1 MKGMAFKSNR
11 FFSAVIL
18 AGFLLCGIQVWGG
31 EAVLFHTDFS
41 SSDWSGVT
49 SICNSSNAENETYN
63 GITFHSYNSSAKPFT
78 VDQSAGTM
86 TWCNNNMGNN
96 FWIAIPVTGVNGSL
110 TITVSNGTSNTR
122 FNYVRKAETSISGSP
137 GSGTSSTGA
146 APSVVTISSLTES
159 DYVVYLGRQGSGVT
173 KVKSITITTPCAAPT
188 SVTVS
193 GNWHIFPGDE
203 ISLTATATGGAGT
216 YAYQWYKGG
225 TDEANKIAGATSAV
239 YTKDDVTFDD
249 AGAYYCKVSTGSD
262 CETVSGVFNVKMLR
276 LYVNVGRAGT
286 DYGYVDL
293 TNTDPANSKASGMIF
308 LGEDYDY
315 AFSIADGCGHYYG
328 QNNDKVSGAMNYSN
342 CTGWDMNS
350 DQQCWIRTRN
360 GATYTFIVD
369 YSNITVPKVSVEYP
383 LSDQAAGKVIYFDNS
398 VLNWATPYYRIGKT
412 DYTDATLINKVPG
425 TENLYQYTTT
435 AWNGLSAWQIAD
447 NSGDNGSGQ
456 SIYKTNTGSANAIN
470 NSINYEGGAV
480 TQPVITITPGAS
492 HSTGGAAQNSNCE
505 FYSYTMMPGIK
516 TQHVAIDA
524 PTGGTITVS
533 YTDID
538 NTAQSFNNGERDLAH
553 TCILTITATA
563 NPGYE
568 LGTLTVNGVDF
579 TSGETYVLSA
589 DATIAATF
597 TEKNYSVTLN
607 TNGGTIQSGDVTSY
621 AYGTGATLPTDIKRD
636 GMLFE
641 GWYDNASLTGPAIT
655 EISTTD
661 SGDKEFWAKWRVK
674 PAMFQYILGSCYVK
688 NGVWTQGNDG
698 SVGAWRYKTE
708 DGNLLATS
716 DISFSAGSAS
726 IYYNTKDLTQLDDPS
741 KWNNSSSSN
750 KAIKA
755 LKVGK
760 DATLSFDLGSM
771 TAYKIVF
778 YVFPGSDDAYS
789 IDLTVNGV
797 TENKP
802 IAAGQQNK
810 WHKYEYDG
818 STYTGPFSIT
828 SNSKE
833 TRVVVIVEVPAVK
846 ISFDANDGSGTMNPM
861 LVSEGDEV
869 QLPENDFTRSG
880 YRFLGWREDAG
891 GTGALIDDEGLY
903 STSADVTL
911 YAQWIEI
918 VHTTITLDATG
929 AYNSYT
935 TSVVASSGEPMPEI
949 TALPQRVGHVFNGY
963 FSEPNGGGTQ
973 YYTGLGV
980 GTQTWNQTAS
990 AVTLYAHWLEP
1001 CDLVPTLAKM
1011 APVVTIWDKQ
1021 AVDMGVA
1028 RLLCDFDT
1036 TGVSYELV
1044 SPPTPIAGCHFE
1056 YFDEQIHL
1064 MGMPNRGNSTTETVN
1079 VTLTM
1084 ANNCSPSTSFDI
1096 TITIRIYPENQ
1107 KPKIAFILTG
1117 TEKASIAA
1125 GGNFSAYNTSDS
1137 TACKDLLAYLKGF
1150 YDVTCVNGY
1159 ATKDEAE
1166 IAEYYKQYDLLV
1178 VTDFLNTGKGY
1189 TNKLG
1194 TLIDKK
1200 PILSFE
1206 AYVANQSNWHIG
1218 SNPKDPSPKVKTMKI
1233 LCAGHAI
1240 FKDAEGVD
1248 VYNETD
1254 TTVQVLSTLSTADKA
1269 KGLQG
1274 FTINE
1279 APDFIFLAT
1288 IRDEANSRDLVV
1300 CCERQIVFSAR
1311 LLIYG
1316 INFYEM
1322 GGLSPAGRVV
1332 MHQMID
1338 YLLMTDETKIADCS
1352 LVFDNHNGTGVW
1364 SDPENWAPGYNIV
1377 PTPYHPTRIA
1387 AVCNVDIDYA
1397 HAGSVKINQG
1407 RSGNPDGKLIIKPY
1421 GGLTVA
1427 GIVTKVNDTRYASPT
1442 TIKPGDLL
1450 IEADATHNG
1459 AFVYGNKE
1467 SDVSARVE
1475 YYSRGEGAPN
1485 NPVWQ
1490 YIGIP
1495 TRAGKTAISMFYEAW
1510 MCRWTTAG
1518 TMGGLWQWV
1527 TNEEVLQPFEGYA
1540 ITQAAQKK
1548 YTLEGKLNLPVTR
1561 TLDLNRRDDEGYAF
1575 AANSWTAP
1583 IKIQE
1588 FQDADFTNAEKTIY
1602 IYHSGTYANWYTNK
1616 ETIINADLSGATPN
1630 PGQYAVIPIHSA
1642 PYLGA
1647 DSVIP
1652 AMQGFFVKTTAA
1664 DAKLKL
1670 VYNRVVYDATYFK
1683 TSTQPMRAPRRAA
1696 AASDG
1701 PEVMKLNISG
1711 DTYGDRIYLLSQNGF
1726 TESYE
1731 DGWDGRKI
1739 DGDINA
1745 PRLAVI
1751 KEAGEMAVAAVESF
1765 DERNLSFR
1773 AGSDSEYTF
1782 SFEYEGETI
1791 YLYDRVT
1798 GVATEIR
1805 TGNTYSFTATNA
1817 TPENRFLI
1825 TTNPPQIMTDVNNVQ
1840 RDDERSTK
1848 AQKFIRGGRL
1858 HIFHRGVVYDAQGAR
1873 VQYRKEGAK

>member
-1 MKGMAFKSNR
+1 MQSAKKKAHFSLFYLRISEKSCNFVAHCQNTNVMKHQVLKSSR
-11 FFSAVIL
+11 LFSTAIIAVL
-18 AGFLLCGIQVWGG
+18 MLCSAQVWGG
-31 EAVLFHTDFS
+31 VISFIGEDLDNNKTVGCVKLTTGDMTHTSNGLYASGSNKTFTLTATGAVITKIVITTNS
-41 SSDWSGVT
+41 TSERYQKANITSCSTCTRSDMTYTCTISPAVSTVNCKNNGGGVT
-49 SICNSSNAENETYN
+49 VTRIDVTAVSEWILAGEF
-63 GITFHSYNSSAKPFT
+63 GASSAWKEEEM
-78 VDQSAGTM
+78 D
-86 TWCNNNMGNN
+86 
-96 FWIAIPVTGVNGSL
+96 
-110 TITVSNGTSNTR
+110 
-122 FNYVRKAETSISGSP
+122 
-137 GSGTSSTGA
+137 
-146 APSVVTISSLTES
+146 
-159 DYVVYLGRQGSGVT
+159 
-173 KVKSITITTPCAAPT
+173 
-188 SVTVS
+188 
-193 GNWHIFPGDE
+193 
-203 ISLTATATGGAGT
+203 ATATGASVTMNLAANSRYQFKFKKGSDYYGNTGAIVSNINDWVFATDLDNCTLYTGPAGEYTFELNSTTKEVAVTYPTVSHPDPNYVYFIPGPTWDNARIYNWKYGSDPIEEASSWVGAPTITTQTSICGQSYYYCAAYFDYMKFRDNGSNASEDVLVERGKYLDERTHESACKPFATYTISFNAGGGEGT
-216 YAYQWYKGG
+216 MSAISGICPGG
-225 TDEANKIAGATSAV
+225 EQAIPANQFTKSGYLFDHWAADQDVMVGGSVITAGDAIAAGATIESV
-239 YTKDDVTFDD
+239 
-249 AGAYYCKVSTGSD
+249 
-262 CETVSGVFNVKMLR
+262 
-276 LYVNVGRAGT
+276 GT
-286 DYGYVDL
+286 DIIL
-293 TNTDPANSKASGMIF
+293 
-308 LGEDYDY
+308 
-315 AFSIADGCGHYYG
+315 
-328 QNNDKVSGAMNYSN
+328 
-342 CTGWDMNS
+342 
-350 DQQCWIRTRN
+350 
-360 GATYTFIVD
+360 
-369 YSNITVPKVSVEYP
+369 
-383 LSDQAAGKVIYFDNS
+383 
-398 VLNWATPYYRIGKT
+398 
-412 DYTDATLINKVPG
+412 
-425 TENLYQYTTT
+425 
-435 AWNGLSAWQIAD
+435 
-447 NSGDNGSGQ
+447 
-456 SIYKTNTGSANAIN
+456 
-470 NSINYEGGAV
+470 
-480 TQPVITITPGAS
+480 
-492 HSTGGAAQNSNCE
+492 
-505 FYSYTMMPGIK
+505 
-516 TQHVAIDA
+516 
-524 PTGGTITVS
+524 
-533 YTDID
+533 
-538 NTAQSFNNGERDLAH
+538 TAQ
-553 TCILTITATA
+553 
-563 NPGYE
+563 
-568 LGTLTVNGVDF
+568 
-579 TSGETYVLSA
+579 
-589 DATIAATF
+589 
-597 TEKNYSVTLN
+597 
-607 TNGGTIQSGDVTSY
+607 
-621 AYGTGATLPTDIKRD
+621 
-636 GMLFE
+636 
-641 GWYDNASLTGPAIT
+641 
-655 EISTTD
+655 
-661 SGDKEFWAKWRVK
+661 WRAK
-674 PAMFQYILGSCYVK
+674 PAMFQYILGSCNVK
-688 NGVWTQGNDG
+688 NGVWTQGSDG
-698 SVGAWRYKTE
+698 SVSAWRYKTE
-708 DGNLLATS
+708 DGNLMSTT
-716 DISFSAGSAS
+716 DISYSNSTTGGVYFNS
-726 IYYNTKDLTQLDDPS
+726 KDLSQLDDPN
-741 KWNNSSSSN
+741 KWSASSGSN
-750 KAIKA
+750 RAIKA
-755 LKVGK
+755 FQISSNGTLTFGLKG
-760 DATLSFDLGSM
+760 L
-771 TAYKIVF
+771 TAYRIAF
-778 YVFPGSDDAYS
+778 YVFPGSNNAYS

-802 IAAGQQNK
+802 IAASQQNK
-810 WHKYEYDG
+810 WHKFEYDG
-818 STYTGPFSIT
+818 STYTGDLSIK
-828 SNSKE
+828 SCNQQS
-833 TRVVVIVEVPAVK
+833 RVVVIVEVPAVK
-846 ISFDANDGSGTMNPM
+846 ISFDANGGSGTMNPM

-869 QLPENDFTRSG
+869 QLPENEFTRSG

-891 GTGALIDDEGLY
+891 GTGALIADEGLY

-980 GTQTWNQTAS
+980 GTQTWDQTAP

-1021 AVDMGVA
+1021 DVDMGVA

-1036 TGVSYELV
+1036 TGVSYDLV
-1044 SPPTPIAGCHFE
+1044 SASPAVPINGCSFE

-1096 TITIRIYPENQ
+1096 TITIRIYPEGQ
-1107 KPKIAFILTG
+1107 KPKIAFIVTG
-1117 TEKASIAA
+1117 TEKNSIAA
-1125 GGNFSAYNTSDS
+1125 GGNFDAYNTGDK
-1137 TACKDLLAYLKGF
+1137 TACNDLLTYLGTF

-1166 IAEYYKQYDLLV
+1166 IAAYYEQYDLLV
-1178 VTDFLNTGKGY
+1178 VTDFLQTGKGY

-1240 FKDAEGVD
+1240 FKDAENVD
-1248 VYNETD
+1248 VYNEAD
-1254 TTVQVLSTLSTADKA
+1254 TTVQVLSTLSSESDA

-1288 IRDEANSRDLVV
+1288 IRDTANSRDLVV

-1352 LVFDNHNGTGVW
+1352 LVFDNHNGTGIW
-1364 SDPENWAPGYNIV
+1364 SDAANWAPGYNII

-1387 AVCNVDIDYA
+1387 AVCNVDIDDA

-1407 RSGNPDGKLIIKPY
+1407 RNGTPDGKLIIKPY

-1442 TIKPGDLL
+1442 TIKSGDLL

-1475 YYSRGEGAPN
+1475 YYSRGEGAPDS
-1485 NPVWQ
+1485 PVWQ

-1495 TRAGKTAISMFYEAW
+1495 TRSGKTAISMYREAW
-1510 MCRWTTAG
+1510 MCRWETAG

-1527 TNEEVLQPFEGYA
+1527 ANEDVLLPFEGYA

-1561 TLDLNRRDDEGYAF
+1561 TLDLNHRDDEGYAF

-1588 FQDADFTNAEKTIY
+1588 LQDADFTNAEKAIY
-1602 IYHSGTYANWYTNK
+1602 IYHSGTYAAWDTNK
-1616 ETIINADLSGATPN
+1616 ATIINSDESAAAPN

-1652 AMQGFFVKTTAA
+1652 AMQGFFVKTTGS

-1670 VYNRVVYDATYFK
+1670 VYNRVVYDATYFR

-1696 AASDG
+1696 AQKEG
-1701 PEVMKLNISG
+1701 PDVMKLNISG
-1711 DTYGDRIYLLSQNGF
+1711 DTYGDRIYLISQNGF
-1726 TESYE
+1726 SEGFE

-1739 DGDINA
+1739 EGDVNA

-1765 DERNLSFR
+1765 EERNLSFR

-1782 SFEYEGETI
+1782 SFEYAGETI

-1798 GVATEIR
+1798 GQATEIK
-1805 TGNTYSFTATNA
+1805 TGNTYSFTATNS
-1817 TPENRFLI
+1817 TPVNRFLI
-1825 TTNPPQIMTDVNNVQ
+1825 TTDPPQLATGLEPVSDASLTGGEGARKVLFQNKLYILH
-1840 RDDERSTK
+1840 
-1848 AQKFIRGGRL
+1848 GGR
-1858 HIFHRGVVYDAQGAR
+1858 VYDAQGAR
-1873 VQYRKEGAK
+1873 VSRKEGVR

>member
-11 FFSAVIL
+11 FFSAAIL

-31 EAVLFHTDFS
+31 VITFTGDNLDNGKTVGCITLTTSDMTHTSSGLNAGSAGKTFTLTATDAVITQIVITMNGTNNRYKATDITSCTSAVRDGSVYTCTISPAVSAVSCKNSGGGVTITQIDVTAKSVWTLSGEFNAWGDKEMDATTSGASVKMNLEANSRYQFKFKKGSEHYGNTGAIVSNISGWVFSTDKDNCTLYTGPAGEYTFDLNTTTKEVS
-41 SSDWSGVT
+41 VTYPATTHPDPNYVYFIPGAGWSGARIYNWEYGT
-49 SICNSSNAENETYN
+49 TNE
-63 GITFHSYNSSAKPFT
+63 
-78 VDQSAGTM
+78 M
-86 TWCNNNMGNN
+86 
-96 FWIAIPVTGVNGSL
+96 
-110 TITVSNGTSNTR
+110 
-122 FNYVRKAETSISGSP
+122 SGWD
-137 GSGTSSTGA
+137 GA
-146 APSVVTISSLTES
+146 P
-159 DYVVYLGRQGSGVT
+159 
-173 KVKSITITTPCAAPT
+173 TITTQTTICGQDYYYCAAYFNRVRFRDDGSNQTEDLVLALGQYLDEQTHPT
-188 SVTVS
+188 AFAPFSTYT
-193 GNWHIFPGDE
+193 
-203 ISLTATATGGAGT
+203 ISFDAGGGAGT
-216 YAYQWYKGG
+216 MSPVSGICPG
-225 TDEANKIAGATSAV
+225 EDRVIPANG
-239 YTKDDVTFDD
+239 YTKTGYLFDHWTADKDV
-249 AGAYYCKVSTGSD
+249 KVGGS
-262 CETVSGVFNVKMLR
+262 V
-276 LYVNVGRAGT
+276 
-286 DYGYVDL
+286 
-293 TNTDPANSKASGMIF
+293 I
-308 LGEDYDY
+308 
-315 AFSIADGCGHYYG
+315 
-328 QNNDKVSGAMNYSN
+328 
-342 CTGWDMNS
+342 
-350 DQQCWIRTRN
+350 
-360 GATYTFIVD
+360 
-369 YSNITVPKVSVEYP
+369 
-383 LSDQAAGKVIYFDNS
+383 AAG
-398 VLNWATPYYRIGKT
+398 
-412 DYTDATLINKVPG
+412 DA
-425 TENLYQYTTT
+425 
-435 AWNGLSAWQIAD
+435 IA
-447 NSGDNGSGQ
+447 
-456 SIYKTNTGSANAIN
+456 
-470 NSINYEGGAV
+470 
-480 TQPVITITPGAS
+480 
-492 HSTGGAAQNSNCE
+492 
-505 FYSYTMMPGIK
+505 
-516 TQHVAIDA
+516 
-524 PTGGTITVS
+524 
-533 YTDID
+533 
-538 NTAQSFNNGERDLAH
+538 
-553 TCILTITATA
+553 
-563 NPGYE
+563 
-568 LGTLTVNGVDF
+568 
-579 TSGETYVLSA
+579 A
-589 DATIAATF
+589 DATI
-597 TEKNYSVTLN
+597 KNIGSDITL
-607 TNGGTIQSGDVTSY
+607 TAQ
-621 AYGTGATLPTDIKRD
+621 
-636 GMLFE
+636 
-641 GWYDNASLTGPAIT
+641 
-655 EISTTD
+655 
-661 SGDKEFWAKWRVK
+661 WRVK
-674 PAMFQYILGSCYVK
+674 PAMFQYILGSCSVK
-688 NGVWTQGNDG
+688 NGVWKQGEDG

-708 DGNLLATS
+708 DGNLLATT
-716 DISFSAGSAS
+716 DISFSAGSVS
-726 IYYNTKDLTQLDDPS
+726 IYYNTKDLTKLDDPS
-741 KWNNSSSSN
+741 KWNSSSSSN

-755 LKVGK
+755 LKVESNK
-760 DATLSFDLGSM
+760 TITFDLGSK

-789 IDLTVNGV
+789 IDLTVNG
-797 TENKP
+797 TTTNHAFESNKKD
-802 IAAGQQNK
+802 K

-818 STYTGPFSIT
+818 STYTGTFSIK
-828 SNSKE
+828 SNNKE
-833 TRVVVIVEVPAVK
+833 TRVVVIVEMPAVK
-846 ISFDANDGSGTMNPM
+846 ISFDANGGSGTMNPM

-1021 AVDMGVA
+1021 DVDMGVA

-1036 TGVSYELV
+1036 TGVSYVLQSE
-1044 SPPTPIAGCHFE
+1044 SPADPVNGCHFE

-1064 MGMPNRGNSTTETVN
+1064 MGTPDVGNATTQTVD

-1084 ANNCSPSTSFDI
+1084 KNNCTPSASFDI

-1107 KPKIAFILTG
+1107 KPKVAFILTG
-1117 TEKASIAA
+1117 TEKASLAA

-1159 ATKDEAE
+1159 ATKNEAE
-1166 IAEYYKQYDLLV
+1166 IAAYYEKYDLLV

-1189 TNKLG
+1189 TNALG

-1240 FKDAEGVD
+1240 FKDAESVD

-1288 IRDEANSRDLVV
+1288 IRDTANSRDLVV

-1352 LVFDNHNGTGVW
+1352 LVFDNGAGNHGFNPSAYSGTGTKGDGKW
-1364 SDPENWAPGYNIV
+1364 STAANWGPGYNII

-1387 AVCNVDIDYA
+1387 AVCHVDTDNA

-1475 YYSRGEGAPN
+1475 YYSRGEGAPGS
-1485 NPVWQ
+1485 PVWQ

-1540 ITQAAQKK
+1540 ITQATQKK
-1548 YTLEGKLNLPVTR
+1548 YILEGKLNLPVTK
-1561 TLDLNRRDDEGYAF
+1561 TINLDRRDDEGYAF

-1588 FQDADFTNAEKTIY
+1588 FIDGDFSNAEKSIY
-1602 IYHSGTYANWYTNK
+1602 IYHSGTYAAWDTNK
-1616 ETIINADLSGATPN
+1616 DDVINADASAVTPN

-1652 AMQGFFVKTTAA
+1652 AMQGFFVKTTAT

-1805 TGNTYSFTATNA
+1805 TGNTYAFTAANA

-1825 TTNPPQIMTDVNNVQ
+1825 TTNPPQIATDLNNVQ

>member
-18 AGFLLCGIQVWGG
+18 AVLLLCGTHVWGG
-31 EAVLFHTDFS
+31 VITFTGDNLDKNKTVGCITLTTSDMTHNSSGLNASGSNKTFTLTATDAVITQIVITMDGANNRYKATDITSCASAVRDGSVYTCTINPAVGAVSCKNSGGGMTVTRIDVTVVSEWKLAGEFGAASAWTEAEMDATTSGASVKMNLAANQRYQFKFKKGSDHYGNTGAIVSNISGWVFSTDKDNCTLYTGPAGEYTFDLNTTTKEVS
-41 SSDWSGVT
+41 VTYPATTHPDPNYVYFIPGAGWSGARIYNWEDGT
-49 SICNSSNAENETYN
+49 TNEMSSWE
-63 GITFHSYNSSAKPFT
+63 
-78 VDQSAGTM
+78 
-86 TWCNNNMGNN
+86 
-96 FWIAIPVTGVNGSL
+96 
-110 TITVSNGTSNTR
+110 
-122 FNYVRKAETSISGSP
+122 
-137 GSGTSSTGA
+137 GA
-146 APSVVTISSLTES
+146 P
-159 DYVVYLGRQGSGVT
+159 
-173 KVKSITITTPCAAPT
+173 TITTQTTICEQDYYYCAAYFNRVRFRDDGSNQTQDLVLARGQYLDERIHPT
-188 SVTVS
+188 SFSPFSTYT
-193 GNWHIFPGDE
+193 
-203 ISLTATATGGAGT
+203 ISFDADGGAGT
-216 YAYQWYKGG
+216 MSPVNGICPGG
-225 TDEANKIAGATSAV
+225 NMVIPANGYTKTGYLFDHWVSNVDVTIGGSVIAAGEAIAAGATIENV
-239 YTKDDVTFDD
+239 
-249 AGAYYCKVSTGSD
+249 GSD
-262 CETVSGVFNVKMLR
+262 
-276 LYVNVGRAGT
+276 
-286 DYGYVDL
+286 
-293 TNTDPANSKASGMIF
+293 
-308 LGEDYDY
+308 
-315 AFSIADGCGHYYG
+315 
-328 QNNDKVSGAMNYSN
+328 
-342 CTGWDMNS
+342 
-350 DQQCWIRTRN
+350 
-360 GATYTFIVD
+360 
-369 YSNITVPKVSVEYP
+369 IT
-383 LSDQAAGKVIYFDNS
+383 L
-398 VLNWATPYYRIGKT
+398 
-412 DYTDATLINKVPG
+412 
-425 TENLYQYTTT
+425 
-435 AWNGLSAWQIAD
+435 
-447 NSGDNGSGQ
+447 
-456 SIYKTNTGSANAIN
+456 
-470 NSINYEGGAV
+470 
-480 TQPVITITPGAS
+480 
-492 HSTGGAAQNSNCE
+492 
-505 FYSYTMMPGIK
+505 
-516 TQHVAIDA
+516 
-524 PTGGTITVS
+524 
-533 YTDID
+533 
-538 NTAQSFNNGERDLAH
+538 TAQ
-553 TCILTITATA
+553 
-563 NPGYE
+563 
-568 LGTLTVNGVDF
+568 
-579 TSGETYVLSA
+579 
-589 DATIAATF
+589 
-597 TEKNYSVTLN
+597 
-607 TNGGTIQSGDVTSY
+607 
-621 AYGTGATLPTDIKRD
+621 
-636 GMLFE
+636 
-641 GWYDNASLTGPAIT
+641 
-655 EISTTD
+655 
-661 SGDKEFWAKWRVK
+661 WRVK
-674 PAMFQYILGSCYVK
+674 PAMFQYILGSCSVK
-688 NGVWTQGNDG
+688 SGVWKQGEDG
-698 SVGAWRYKTE
+698 KVGAWRYKTE
-708 DGNLLATS
+708 DGNLLATT
-716 DISFSAGSAS
+716 DISFTAGSAGV
-726 IYYNTKDLTQLDDPS
+726 YFNTKDLTQLDDHS
-741 KWNNSSSSN
+741 KWNSSSSSN

-755 LKVGK
+755 LKVESNK
-760 DATLSFDLGSM
+760 TITFDLGSM
-771 TAYKIVF
+771 TAYKITF
-778 YVFPGSDDAYS
+778 YVFPGSDNAYS

-802 IAAGQQNK
+802 IAASQQNK

-818 STYTGPFSIT
+818 STYTGTFSIK

-846 ISFDANDGSGTMNPM
+846 ISFDANGGSGTMAAM

-869 QLPENDFTRSG
+869 QLPENDFTRAG
-880 YRFLGWREDAG
+880 YRFLGWTEDAG
-891 GTGALIDDEGLY
+891 GTGTMIVDEGLY
-903 STSADVTL
+903 STTADATL
-911 YAQWIEI
+911 YAQWREI
-918 VHTTITLDATG
+918 IHTTITLDATG
-929 AYNSYT
+929 AYNTYT
-935 TSVVASSGEPMPEI
+935 TSVVATAGEALPEI
-949 TALPQRVGHVFNGY
+949 TALPQRAGHVFNGY
-963 FSEPNGGGTQ
+963 FSEPNGSGTQ

-980 GTQTWNQTAS
+980 GTQAWDQTAS

-1021 AVDMGVA
+1021 DVDMGVA

-1036 TGVSYELV
+1036 TGVSYVLQSE
-1044 SPPTPIAGCHFE
+1044 SPADPVNGCHFE

-1064 MGMPNRGNSTTETVN
+1064 MGTPNVGNATTQTVD

-1084 ANNCSPSTSFDI
+1084 ANNCVPSQSFDI

-1117 TEKASIAA
+1117 TEKNSIAA
-1125 GGNFSAYNTSDS
+1125 GGSFSAYTASDK
-1137 TACKDLLAYLKGF
+1137 TACNDLLTYLGTF

-1166 IAEYYKQYDLLV
+1166 IAAYYEQYDLLV

-1189 TNKLG
+1189 TNALG

-1540 ITQAAQKK
+1540 ITQATQKK
-1548 YTLEGKLNLPVTR
+1548 YILEGKLNLPVTK
-1561 TLDLNRRDDEGYAF
+1561 TINLDRRDDEGYAF

-1588 FQDADFTNAEKTIY
+1588 FIDEDFSNAEKTIY
-1602 IYHSGTYANWYTNK
+1602 IYHSGTYANWNTNK

-1652 AMQGFFVKTTAA
+1652 AMQGFFVKTTAT

-1696 AASDG
+1696 ASDG

-1726 TESYE
+1726 SDGYE

-1805 TGNTYSFTATNA
+1805 TGNTYTFTAANA

>member
-1 MKGMAFKSNR
+1 MAFKSNR

-31 EAVLFHTDFS
+31 VITFTGDDLDNDKTVGCITLTTSNMTHNSSGLYASGSNMTFTLTATDAVITQIVITMDGTNNRYKTSNITSCTSAVRDGSVYTCTISPAVSAVSCTNNGGGVTITRIDVTAKSAWTLSGEFNAWGDEEMDATTSGASVKMNLAANSRYQFKFKNGAAHYGNTGAIVSNISGWVFS
-41 SSDWSGVT
+41 TAYDNCTLYTGPAGEYTFDLNTTTKAVSVTYPATTHPDPNYVYFIPGAGWSGARIYNWEDGT
-49 SICNSSNAENETYN
+49 TNEMSSWE
-63 GITFHSYNSSAKPFT
+63 
-78 VDQSAGTM
+78 
-86 TWCNNNMGNN
+86 
-96 FWIAIPVTGVNGSL
+96 
-110 TITVSNGTSNTR
+110 
-122 FNYVRKAETSISGSP
+122 
-137 GSGTSSTGA
+137 GA
-146 APSVVTISSLTES
+146 P
-159 DYVVYLGRQGSGVT
+159 
-173 KVKSITITTPCAAPT
+173 TITTQTTICGQDYYYCAAYFNRVRFRDDGSNQTQDLVLALGQYLDEQTHPT
-188 SVTVS
+188 SFSPFSTYT
-193 GNWHIFPGDE
+193 
-203 ISLTATATGGAGT
+203 ISFDADGGAGT
-216 YAYQWYKGG
+216 MSPVSGICPGG
-225 TDEANKIAGATSAV
+225 NMVIPANGYTKTGYLFDHWVSNVDVTIGGSVIAAGDAIAAGATIENI
-239 YTKDDVTFDD
+239 
-249 AGAYYCKVSTGSD
+249 GSD
-262 CETVSGVFNVKMLR
+262 
-276 LYVNVGRAGT
+276 
-286 DYGYVDL
+286 
-293 TNTDPANSKASGMIF
+293 
-308 LGEDYDY
+308 
-315 AFSIADGCGHYYG
+315 
-328 QNNDKVSGAMNYSN
+328 
-342 CTGWDMNS
+342 
-350 DQQCWIRTRN
+350 
-360 GATYTFIVD
+360 
-369 YSNITVPKVSVEYP
+369 IT
-383 LSDQAAGKVIYFDNS
+383 L
-398 VLNWATPYYRIGKT
+398 
-412 DYTDATLINKVPG
+412 
-425 TENLYQYTTT
+425 
-435 AWNGLSAWQIAD
+435 
-447 NSGDNGSGQ
+447 
-456 SIYKTNTGSANAIN
+456 
-470 NSINYEGGAV
+470 
-480 TQPVITITPGAS
+480 
-492 HSTGGAAQNSNCE
+492 
-505 FYSYTMMPGIK
+505 
-516 TQHVAIDA
+516 
-524 PTGGTITVS
+524 
-533 YTDID
+533 
-538 NTAQSFNNGERDLAH
+538 TAQ
-553 TCILTITATA
+553 
-563 NPGYE
+563 
-568 LGTLTVNGVDF
+568 
-579 TSGETYVLSA
+579 
-589 DATIAATF
+589 
-597 TEKNYSVTLN
+597 
-607 TNGGTIQSGDVTSY
+607 
-621 AYGTGATLPTDIKRD
+621 
-636 GMLFE
+636 
-641 GWYDNASLTGPAIT
+641 
-655 EISTTD
+655 
-661 SGDKEFWAKWRVK
+661 WRVK
-674 PAMFQYILGSCYVK
+674 PAMFQYILGSCSVK
-688 NGVWTQGNDG
+688 SGVWKQGEDG

-708 DGNLLATS
+708 DGNLLATT

-741 KWNNSSSSN
+741 KWNSSSSN
-750 KAIKA
+750 KKAIKA
-755 LKVGK
+755 LKVESGK
-760 DATLSFDLGSM
+760 TVTFDLGSK

-778 YVFPGSDDAYS
+778 YVFPGSDNAYS
-789 IDLTVNGV
+789 IDLTVNG
-797 TENKP
+797 TTTNHAFESNKKD
-802 IAAGQQNK
+802 K

-818 STYTGPFSIT
+818 STYTGTFSIK

-833 TRVVVIVEVPAVK
+833 SRVVVIVEMPAVK
-846 ISFDANDGSGTMNPM
+846 ISFDANGGSGTMSAM
-861 LVSEGDEV
+861 LVNEGDEV
-869 QLPENDFTRSG
+869 QLPENAFTRAG
-880 YRFLGWREDAG
+880 YRFLGWTEDAG
-891 GTGALIDDEGLY
+891 GTGTVIVDEGLY
-903 STSADVTL
+903 STTADATL
-911 YAQWIEI
+911 YAQWREI
-918 VHTTITLDATG
+918 IHTTITLDATG
-929 AYNSYT
+929 AYNTYT
-935 TSVVASSGEPMPEI
+935 TSVVATAGEALPEI
-949 TALPQRVGHVFNGY
+949 TALPLRAGHVFNGY
-963 FSEPNGGGTQ
+963 FSEPNGSGTQ

-980 GTQTWNQTAS
+980 GTQEWDQTAS

-1021 AVDMGVA
+1021 DVDMGVA

-1036 TGVSYELV
+1036 TGVSYVLQSA
-1044 SPPTPIAGCHFE
+1044 SPAVPVNGCHFE

-1064 MGMPNRGNSTTETVN
+1064 MGTPNVGNATTQTVD

-1084 ANNCSPSTSFDI
+1084 ANNCVPSQSFDI

-1117 TEKASIAA
+1117 TEKNSIAA
-1125 GGNFSAYNTSDS
+1125 GGSFSAYTASDK
-1137 TACKDLLAYLKGF
+1137 TACNDLLTYLSTY

-1166 IAEYYKQYDLLV
+1166 IAAYYEQYDLLV

-1189 TNKLG
+1189 TDKLG

-1240 FKDAEGVD
+1240 FKDAEDVD
-1248 VYNETD
+1248 VYNEAD

-1364 SDPENWAPGYNIV
+1364 SDPANWAPGYNII

-1387 AVCNVDIDYA
+1387 AVCNVDIDNA

-1467 SDVSARVE
+1467 SDVNARVE

-1540 ITQAAQKK
+1540 ITQATQKK
-1548 YTLEGKLNLPVTR
+1548 YILEGKLNLPVTK
-1561 TLDLNRRDDEGYAF
+1561 TINLDRRDDEGYAF

-1588 FQDADFTNAEKTIY
+1588 FADEDFSNAEKAIY
-1602 IYHSGTYANWYTNK
+1602 IYHAGTYAAWDTNK
-1616 ETIINADLSGATPN
+1616 DDVINADASAVTPN

-1652 AMQGFFVKTTAA
+1652 AMQGFFVKTTAT

-1726 TESYE
+1726 SESYE

-1765 DERNLSFR
+1765 DERNVSFR

-1805 TGNTYSFTATNA
+1805 TGNTYAFTAANA

-1840 RDDERSTK
+1840 RDDERSAK

-1873 VQYRKEGAK
+1873 VQSRKEGAK

>member
-31 EAVLFHTDFS
+31 VITFTGDDLDNDKTVGCITLTT
-41 SSDWSGVT
+41 SDMT
-49 SICNSSNAENETYN
+49 HNSSGLNAGGSNKTFTLTATDAV
-63 GITFHSYNSSAKPFT
+63 ITQIVITTNS
-78 VDQSAGTM
+78 
-86 TWCNNNMGNN
+86 
-96 FWIAIPVTGVNGSL
+96 
-110 TITVSNGTSNTR
+110 TSER
-122 FNYVRKAETSISGSP
+122 FKKDNIDNCTNVVKSGSVYTCTINP
-137 GSGTSSTGA
+137 AVSSV
-146 APSVVTISSLTES
+146 SCKNN
-159 DYVVYLGRQGSGVT
+159 GSGVT
-173 KVKSITITTPCAAPT
+173 ITQIDVTAKSVWTLSGEFNAWGDKEMDATTSGASVKMNLEANSRYQFKFKKGSEHYGNTGAIVSNISGWVFSTDKDNCTLYTGPAGEYTFDLNTTTKEVSVTYPATTHPDPNYVYFIPGAGWSGARIYNWEDGTTNEMSDWDGAPTITTQTTICGQDYYYCAAYFNRVRFRDDGSNQT
-188 SVTVS
+188 QDLVLAR
-193 GNWHIFPGDE
+193 GQYLDE
-203 ISLTATATGGAGT
+203 QTHPSSFSPFSTYTISFNADGGAGT
-216 YAYQWYKGG
+216 MSPVSGICPGG
-225 TDEANKIAGATSAV
+225 NMVIPANGYTKTGCLFDHWVANVDVTIGGSVIAAGEAIAAGATI
-239 YTKDDVTFDD
+239 K
-249 AGAYYCKVSTGSD
+249 
-262 CETVSGVFNVKMLR
+262 
-276 LYVNVGRAGT
+276 
-286 DYGYVDL
+286 
-293 TNTDPANSKASGMIF
+293 
-308 LGEDYDY
+308 
-315 AFSIADGCGHYYG
+315 
-328 QNNDKVSGAMNYSN
+328 
-342 CTGWDMNS
+342 
-350 DQQCWIRTRN
+350 
-360 GATYTFIVD
+360 
-369 YSNITVPKVSVEYP
+369 NIGG
-383 LSDQAAGKVIYFDNS
+383 DI
-398 VLNWATPYYRIGKT
+398 
-412 DYTDATLINKVPG
+412 TL
-425 TENLYQYTTT
+425 
-435 AWNGLSAWQIAD
+435 
-447 NSGDNGSGQ
+447 
-456 SIYKTNTGSANAIN
+456 
-470 NSINYEGGAV
+470 
-480 TQPVITITPGAS
+480 
-492 HSTGGAAQNSNCE
+492 
-505 FYSYTMMPGIK
+505 
-516 TQHVAIDA
+516 
-524 PTGGTITVS
+524 
-533 YTDID
+533 
-538 NTAQSFNNGERDLAH
+538 TAQ
-553 TCILTITATA
+553 
-563 NPGYE
+563 
-568 LGTLTVNGVDF
+568 
-579 TSGETYVLSA
+579 
-589 DATIAATF
+589 
-597 TEKNYSVTLN
+597 
-607 TNGGTIQSGDVTSY
+607 
-621 AYGTGATLPTDIKRD
+621 
-636 GMLFE
+636 
-641 GWYDNASLTGPAIT
+641 
-655 EISTTD
+655 
-661 SGDKEFWAKWRVK
+661 WRTK

-698 SVGAWRYKTE
+698 SVSAWRYKTE
-708 DGNLLATS
+708 DGNLLATT

-741 KWNNSSSSN
+741 KWNSSSSN
-750 KAIKA
+750 KKAIKA
-755 LKVGK
+755 LKVESNK
-760 DATLSFDLGSM
+760 TITFDLGSM
-771 TAYKIVF
+771 TAYKITF
-778 YVFPGSDDAYS
+778 YVFPGSGDAYS

-802 IAAGQQNK
+802 IAASQQNK

-818 STYTGPFSIT
+818 STYTGTFSIK
-828 SNSKE
+828 SNNKE

-861 LVSEGDEV
+861 QVSEGDEV

-1189 TNKLG
+1189 TNALG

-1248 VYNETD
+1248 VYNEAD

-1288 IRDEANSRDLVV
+1288 IRDTANSRDLVV

-1316 INFYEM
+1316 INFNEM

-1450 IEADATHNG
+1450 IEADDTHNG

-1475 YYSRGEGAPN
+1475 YYSRGEGAPDS
-1485 NPVWQ
+1485 PVWQ

-1540 ITQAAQKK
+1540 ITQATQKK
-1548 YTLEGKLNLPVTR
+1548 YILEGKLNLPVTK
-1561 TLDLNRRDDEGYAF
+1561 TINLDRRDDEGYAF

-1588 FQDADFTNAEKTIY
+1588 FIDEDFSNAEKTIY
-1602 IYHSGTYANWYTNK
+1602 IYHSGTYANWNTNK

-1726 TESYE
+1726 SDGYE

-1840 RDDERSTK
+1840 GDDERSTK